1 MAADSDTGSD
11 TGSRRLAGAHTLLG
25 QLEPHELERL
35 MAFARTQRHRA
46 GEVIF
51 RKDDPGI
58 SMMSIVDGRVKISVT
73 SPDGKEAVL
82 AVLGPGEVLGEMA
95 ILEDKDRSADA
106 TALDACE
113 LLVLQKRD
121 FIPFLERNPTIA
133 IRLLRIL
140 CERVRRTSALVEDR
154 TFLSLPARLAKT
166 LLDLADGSGRETDA
180 GTRIDFK
187 MSQKNFGALLGA
199 SRESRQERGG
209 SGQKHKCHP
218 GKVWVQDCPAL
229 RSSRLRRRSY

>member
-1 MAADSDTGSD
+1 MAASDTGS
-11 TGSRRLAGAHTLLG
+11 GGLAAKHLLLEH
-25 QLEPHELERL
+25 LEPHELDRL
-35 MAFARTQRHRA
+35 MTFARSQRHPA

-51 RKDDPGI
+51 RKGDPGI
-58 SMMSIVDGRVKISVT
+58 SMMSIVDGRVKISVA

-121 FIPFLERNPTIA
+121 FIPFLERNPAIS

-140 CERVRRTSALVEDR
+140 CERLRRTSAQVEDR

-166 LLDLADGSGRETDA
+166 LLDLADSTGRETTE

-187 MSQKNFGALLGA
+187 MSQKNFGGLLGA
-199 SRESRQERGG
+199 SRESVNKQLHAWQSEGLLTIGRGFVVLARPEDLARVIDIG
-209 SGQKHKCHP
+209 
-218 GKVWVQDCPAL
+218 
-229 RSSRLRRRSY
+229 

>member
-1 MAADSDTGSD
+1 MSDASKTG
-11 TGSRRLAGAHTLLG
+11 TGRAGGSHVLLG
-25 QLEPHELERL
+25 QLEPHDLERL
-35 MAFARTQRHRA
+35 MAFARTQRYRP

-51 RKDDPGI
+51 YKGDPGI
-58 SMMSIVDGRVKISVT
+58 SMMSIVEGRVKISVT

-121 FIPFLERNPTIA
+121 VIPFLERNPAIC

-140 CERVRRTSALVEDR
+140 CERLRRTSALVEDR

-166 LLDLADGSGRETDA
+166 LLDLAASNGRETPD
-180 GTRIDFK
+180 GTRVDFN
-187 MSQKNFGALLGA
+187 MSQKNLSALLGA
-199 SRESRQERGG
+199 SRESVNKQLHAWQTEGLITIGRGHVFLH
-209 SGQKHKCHP
+209 QP
-218 GKVWVQDCPAL
+218 DDLARVIEIE
-229 RSSRLRRRSY
+229 

>member
-1 MAADSDTGSD
+1 
-11 TGSRRLAGAHTLLG
+11 
-25 QLEPHELERL
+25 
-35 MAFARTQRHRA
+35 
-46 GEVIF
+46 
-51 RKDDPGI
+51 
-58 SMMSIVDGRVKISVT
+58 MMSIVDGRVKISVT

-95 ILEDKDRSADA
+95 ILEDKERSADA
-106 TALDACE
+106 TALEACE
-113 LLVLQKRD
+113 LLVLLKRD
-121 FIPFLERNPTIA
+121 FIPFLERNPAIA

-140 CERVRRTSALVEDR
+140 CERVRRTSALIEDR

-199 SRESRQERGG
+199 SRESVNKQLHAWQAEGLLTIGRGYVVLARADDLARVIDIG
-209 SGQKHKCHP
+209 
-218 GKVWVQDCPAL
+218 
-229 RSSRLRRRSY
+229 

>member
-1 MAADSDTGSD
+1 MAASDTGS
-11 TGSRRLAGAHTLLG
+11 GELAAKHLLLEH
-25 QLEPHELERL
+25 LEPHELERL
-35 MAFARTQRHRA
+35 MAFARSQHHPA

-51 RKDDPGI
+51 RKGDPGI

-121 FIPFLERNPTIA
+121 FIPFLERNPAIS

-140 CERVRRTSALVEDR
+140 CERLRRTSALVEDR

-166 LLDLADGSGRETDA
+166 LLDLADSAGHETTE
-180 GTRIDFK
+180 GTRVDFN
-187 MSQKNFGALLGA
+187 MSQKSFGGLMGA
-199 SRESRQERGG
+199 SRESVNKQLHAWQAEGLLTIGRGFVVLARPEDLARVIDVG
-209 SGQKHKCHP
+209 
-218 GKVWVQDCPAL
+218 
-229 RSSRLRRRSY
+229 

>member
-1 MAADSDTGSD
+1 MAASDTGS
-11 TGSRRLAGAHTLLG
+11 GHLAAKHLLLEH
-25 QLEPHELERL
+25 LEPHELERL
-35 MAFARTQRHRA
+35 MAFARSQHHPA

-51 RKDDPGI
+51 RKGDPGI
-58 SMMSIVDGRVKISVT
+58 SMMSIVDGRVKISVA

-95 ILEDKDRSADA
+95 ILEDRNRSADA

-121 FIPFLERNPTIA
+121 FIPFLERNPAIS

-140 CERVRRTSALVEDR
+140 CERLRRTSAQVEDR

-166 LLDLADGSGRETDA
+166 LLDLADRAGRETTD
-180 GTRIDFK
+180 GMRVDFK
-187 MSQKNFGALLGA
+187 MSQKNFGGLLGA
-199 SRESRQERGG
+199 SRESVNKQLHAWQSDGLLTIGRGFVVLARPEDLARVIDVG
-209 SGQKHKCHP
+209 
-218 GKVWVQDCPAL
+218 
-229 RSSRLRRRSY
+229 

>member
-1 MAADSDTGSD
+1 MASARDTGS
-11 TGSRRLAGAHTLLG
+11 GRVAASHLLLEH
-25 QLEPHELERL
+25 LEPHELERL
-35 MAFARTQRHRA
+35 MAFARSQRHPA

-51 RKDDPGI
+51 HKGDPGI
-58 SMMSIVDGRVKISVT
+58 SMMSIVEGRVKISVA

-95 ILEDKDRSADA
+95 IIEDKDRSADA

-121 FIPFLERNPTIA
+121 FIPFLERNPAIC

-140 CERVRRTSALVEDR
+140 CERLRRTSELIEDR

-166 LLDLADGSGRETDA
+166 LLDLADTGGHETED
-180 GTRIDFK
+180 GMRVDFN
-187 MSQKNFGALLGA
+187 MSQKNFGGLLGA
-199 SRESRQERGG
+199 SRESVNKQLHAWQSEGLLTIGRGYVVLIRPDDLG
-209 SGQKHKCHP
+209 R
-218 GKVWVQDCPAL
+218 VVTME
-229 RSSRLRRRSY
+229 

>member
-1 MAADSDTGSD
+1 MAASDTGS
-11 TGSRRLAGAHTLLG
+11 GRLAAAHLLLEH
-25 QLEPHELERL
+25 LEPHEFDRL
-35 MAFARTQRHRA
+35 MAFARSQHHPA

-51 RKDDPGI
+51 RKGDPGI
-58 SMMSIVDGRVKISVT
+58 SMMSIVDGRVKISVA

-121 FIPFLERNPTIA
+121 FIPFLERNPAIC

-140 CERVRRTSALVEDR
+140 CERLRRTSALVEDR

-166 LLDLADGSGRETDA
+166 LLDLADSTGRETTD
-180 GTRIDFK
+180 GMRVDFK
-187 MSQKNFGALLGA
+187 MSQKNFGGLLGA
-199 SRESRQERGG
+199 SRESVNKQLHAWQSEGLLTIGRGFVVLAR
-209 SGQKHKCHP
+209 P
-218 GKVWVQDCPAL
+218 EAL
-229 RSSRLRRRSY
+229 ARVIDVG